1 MSTTAAPGTFLAA
14 LRNPTYAPPP
24 EAWPVWLWSVATTL
38 HEQLPPDTRD
48 VWATRLHGVLGEG
61 PDTSTLRTV
70 HTWHTDTILSLLVET
85 AHGGDATVFTPLRA
99 LHREAAQGRTADQDT
114 WRTALTPV
122 LLCLYDAAYDRTSAY
137 AEAHAGARDYALA
150 NGFAATEADGYG
162 HEYARL
168 SSDAN
173 ARSCAEAHA
182 EAVGGALARAY
193 ATDECE
199 AYADTFPDAQLRAVV
214 RALRERGEQAP
225 AERLAEGL
233 LTALTS
239 AEHPTR

>member
-1 MSTTAAPGTFLAA
+1 MSTTAAP
-14 LRNPTYAPPP
+14 
-24 EAWPVWLWSVATTL
+24 EARPVWLWPVATTL
-38 HEQLPPDTRD
+38 HDQLPTDMREA
-48 VWATRLHGVLGEG
+48 WLTRLHGVLDEG

-70 HTWHTDTILSLLVET
+70 HTWHADTILPLLAEA
-85 AHGGDATVFTPLRA
+85 AHDEDITVFAALGD

-114 WRTALTPV
+114 WRAALAPV
-122 LLCLYDAAYDRTSAY
+122 LLRLYDAAYDRTSAY

-193 ATDECE
+193 ATDGCE
-199 AYADTFPDAQLRAVV
+199 AYAETFPDAQLRAVV
-214 RALRERGEQAP
+214 RVLADRGDPAP
-225 AERLAEGL
+225 ATRLAEGL
-233 LTALTS
+233 LTALIS
-239 AEHPTR
+239 RSVSSRAEPPTR